1 MVKTACLRLGQP
13 RSILGPALIAAAG
26 AVHVAVGV
34 AEASPTGILFNFG
47 RAGAAEGTA
56 GFGRNSKDC
65 RQDSSGCDQRNAD
78 RAHQ

>member
-47 RAGAAEGTA
+47 RAGAAEGA
-56 GFGRNSKDC
+56 GGFGLNSRDC
-65 RQDSSGCDQRNAD
+65 CQQSRGCDQSNAE